1 MTLSVLLTPRAARS
15 IRKLERSVG
24 ARIQKSLA
32 ELAQNPEIGEQLTP
46 SKFWKIRVGDYR
58 AIYEID
64 RSTNRV
70 IVLFIGHRKNVYD
83 EFFRLT

>member
-1 MTLSVLLTPRAARS
+1 MTFSVLLTPRAPRS
-15 IRKLERSVG
+15 VRKLDRSVG
-24 ARIQKSLA
+24 VRLQKSLA
-32 ELAQNPEIGEQLTP
+32 ELAHDPEAGEQLRP

-64 RSTNRV
+64 RSTHRV
-70 IVLFIGHRKNVYD
+70 MVVFIGHRKNVYD

>member
-1 MTLSVLLTPRAARS
+1 MTYSVLLTPRAARS

-24 ARIQKSLA
+24 GRIQKTLA
-32 ELAQNPEIGEQLTP
+32 ELALNPEVGEQLKP

-58 AIYEID
+58 VIYEID
-64 RSTNRV
+64 RSADRV

-83 EFFRLT
+83 EFFRLA

>member
-1 MTLSVLLTPRAARS
+1 LTFSVLLTSRAARS

-24 ARIQKSLA
+24 ARIQESLA
-32 ELAQNPEIGEQLTP
+32 ELAQNPETGEQLRP

-64 RSTNRV
+64 RSNNWV

-83 EFFRLT
+83 EFFRLA

>member
-24 ARIQKSLA
+24 ARIQKSLE
-32 ELAQNPEIGEQLTP
+32 ELAQKPEIGEPLWP

-64 RSTNRV
+64 RTNGRV
-70 IVLFIGHRKNVYD
+70 IVLFIGHWKNVYD
-83 EFFRLT
+83 EFFRLA